1 MISLTQRLISIFW
14 PSFLV
19 AGLGTIL
26 IFVAID
32 PEELI
37 GPSWFV
43 SLSRLEAYTLG
54 FLFLWVLMVLACFL
68 TCYFQQP
75 EDRICSKAPNCADR
89 TI

>member
-1 MISLTQRLISIFW
+1 MIPLSQRLISIFW

-26 IFVAID
+26 FFVAID
-32 PEELI
+32 PEEMI

-54 FLFLWVLMVLACFL
+54 FLFQWVLMALACFL
-68 TCYFQQP
+68 TCYFQKP
-75 EDRICSKAPNCADR
+75 EERICAQNGDCAD
-89 TI
+89 

>member
-1 MISLTQRLISIFW
+1 MIPLSQRLISIFW

-26 IFVAID
+26 FFVAID
-32 PEELI
+32 PAQMS

-54 FLFLWVLMVLACFL
+54 FLFLWVLTAMACVL
-68 TCYFQQP
+68 TCYFQKP
-75 EDRICSKAPNCADR
+75 EERVCAQS
-89 TI
+89 